1 MEQICARVLKQ
12 FCIMNL
18 SAVIKVEVEDDVEV
32 DNDHDDNNKIWL
44 YCHRHHL
51 SQIVLFM

>member
-32 DNDHDDNNKIWL
+32 DNDHDDNNKI
-44 YCHRHHL
+44 
-51 SQIVLFM
+51 